1 MRTST
6 SWIWLLVSGCAA
18 WGQNS
23 YYLPVA
29 ADGASADGGTVRT
42 SILIGNPGV
51 RAAKVGIAWTNDDG
65 SARQVTLGDLG
76 SDSKFSISLA
86 PGATRIFQ
94 TAGSGSDS
102 SGAAIVSSDQVVNV
116 WEVQSAFDGSGT
128 LRRETGIAAAGTSTG
143 FRIPVDSASGV
154 ALYNPTSVDAS
165 ITASLTDASGAVIGS
180 QTFTL
185 AAGSRVTRMVSG
197 DLFDTLLSL
206 STLDVTS
213 TAPLAAE
220 SVRASGAVLD
230 AAPLTS
236 KRMKFY
242 YPRLAD
248 GPSIGATLRTTFL
261 LTNLSKKPAS
271 VTIVMTREDGSP
283 WTVAIPGIDANSRV
297 VTIVAPGTSTVLQT
311 DGAGVYA
318 TGAAAIQSDGP
329 IGVQALVSAFDSQ
342 GALLSE
348 TAVPDARLRQ
358 QFTLPFD
365 ITADLNPGAVFYNPG
380 TQPVAVTLSLIDA
393 DGKVAATTQAGP
405 VPAGGQV
412 AGAVTDFFSGT
423 SVLRG
428 ALSVS
433 TGGAFVSALA
443 LRQSQS
449 LPWSSTLPA
458 LAIPLNGV
466 PISVTTTVDDKR
478 AVTASIGP
486 KGGSLT
492 LTDASGN
499 KFTLTI
505 PANAVLATE
514 KIVMTPVTAAKG
526 VPGSGLVSVQLAPDG
541 LALLQP
547 ATLAIQPASGSGA
560 TLTPIGWFGSSSPG
574 VYLNLPQP
582 QASQFTMLLTHFSN
596 AGGANLAPGDLTSV
610 LLNIIDLQAYNHALA
625 AAALKAK
632 STEDFLAALN
642 AEWEQVIA
650 PLIQAAMSSQD
661 DNVIQCA
668 IYHALAYERQLQL
681 LGADPDNVIGSAI
694 VDFIND
700 GRHILIE
707 HAKKRCTED
716 RDFTALMDL
725 LSVLR
730 QDQLFGGIET
740 IPDYSQLES
749 QCPYQLQFDF
759 TSLILS
765 HYPGVGYFKMQVS
778 TKFPLNGKWDKT
790 VLTSVTD
797 PAVDLFAAYELSNS
811 GKATYDIWTFEG
823 DPDYDCTIVASGLRP
838 GTFDVIPEQPGGKKS
853 QVQFMFS
860 AGYDPTPYSQS
871 GVQLCAFCPV
881 YRKKL
886 QKVDVLMN
894 PGLNWEDLTNTCP
907 LIGPQKITNLFW
919 NGGWDSLH
927 LMDPTS
933 GHYFFPNWDLVVSQD
948 VLAQLQ
954 SLKSVTTPEA
964 SSVESTVMR
973 LNRVA
978 PPPPK

>member
-6 SWIWLLVSGCAA
+6 SGIWLPLLLSGCAA
-18 WGQNS
+18 LGQNS

-29 ADGASADGGTVRT
+29 ADGPSADGSSVRT

-51 RAAKVGIAWTNDDG
+51 RAAKVGIAWSNDDG
-65 SARQVTLGDLG
+65 TPRQVTLGDLG

-86 PGATRIFQ
+86 PGATRVFQ

-102 SGAAIVSSDQVVNV
+102 NGAATVSSDQVVNV
-116 WEVQSAFDGSGT
+116 WGVQSAFDGSGS
-128 LRRETGIAAAGTSTG
+128 LRRETGVAAAGTSTG
-143 FRIPVDSASGV
+143 FRIPVDAATGV
-154 ALYNPTSVDAS
+154 ALYNPGAADAS
-165 ITASLTDASGAVIGS
+165 ITAILTDASGAVIGS
-180 QTFTL
+180 QTFSL
-185 AAGSRVTRMVSG
+185 AAGSRVTRMISG
-197 DLFDTLLSL
+197 DLFDTLASL

-213 TAPLAAE
+213 TVPLAAE
-220 SVRASGAVLD
+220 SVRTGGAVLD
-230 AAPLTS
+230 AAPLNS

-242 YPRLAD
+242 YPRLVD

-261 LTNLSKKPAS
+261 LTNLSKKPAK
-271 VTIVMTREDGSP
+271 VTIVTTREDGSP
-283 WTVAIPGIDANSRV
+283 WTVAIPGMDPNSMFE
-297 VTIVAPGTSTVLQT
+297 TIVAPGTSTALQT

-318 TGAAAIQSDGP
+318 IGGASVQSDGP
-329 IGVQALVSAFDSQ
+329 IGLQVLVSAFDGQ
-342 GALLSE
+342 GTILSE
-348 TAVPDARLRQ
+348 TAAPDARLRQ

-365 ITADLNPGAVFYNPG
+365 ITADLNSGAVFYNPG
-380 TQPVAVTLSLIDA
+380 TQPATVTLSLLDT
-393 DGKVAATTQAGP
+393 DGKVAATTQVGP

-412 AGAVTDFFSGT
+412 AAAVPDFFSGT
-423 SVLRG
+423 AVVRG
-428 ALSVS
+428 ALSVK
-433 TGGAFVSALA
+433 TGGAFVAALG

-449 LPWSSTLPA
+449 LAWSSTLPA
-458 LAIPLNGV
+458 AAIPLNGV

-505 PANAVLATE
+505 PPNAVLATE
-514 KIVMTPVTAAKG
+514 KIVVTPVTAAKG

-547 ATLAIQPASGSGA
+547 ATLAIQPASGSA
-560 TLTPIGWFGSSSPG
+560 AALTPIGWFGSSSPG

-582 QASQFTMLLTHFSN
+582 NASQFSMLLTHFSN
-596 AGGANLAPGDLTSV
+596 AGGVNLTPGDLTSV
-610 LLNIIDLQAYNHALA
+610 LLNIIDLQAYNHAQA

-650 PLIQAAMSSQD
+650 PLIEVAMSSQD

-668 IYHALAYERQLQL
+668 IYHALAYARQLQL

-725 LSVLR
+725 LSVVR

-740 IPDYSQLES
+740 IPDYSELES
-749 QCPYQLQFDF
+749 QCPYRLQFDF

-790 VLTSVTD
+790 VLNTVTD
-797 PAVDLFAAYELSNS
+797 PSVDLFASYELSNS
-811 GKATYDIWTFEG
+811 GKATYDIWEFEG
-823 DPDYDCTIVASGLRP
+823 DPDYDCTIVANGLRP
-838 GTFDVIPEQPGGKKS
+838 GTFDIIPEQPGAKKS

-860 AGYDPTPYSQS
+860 AGYEPKPYSQS

-894 PGLNWEDLTNTCP
+894 PGINWEDITNTCP
-907 LIGPQKITNLFW
+907 IIGPQKLTNL
-919 NGGWDSLH
+919 LEC
-927 LMDPTS
+927 
-933 GHYFFPNWDLVVSQD
+933 
-948 VLAQLQ
+948 
-954 SLKSVTTPEA
+954 SVG
-964 SSVESTVMR
+964 
-973 LNRVA
+973 
-978 PPPPK
+978 